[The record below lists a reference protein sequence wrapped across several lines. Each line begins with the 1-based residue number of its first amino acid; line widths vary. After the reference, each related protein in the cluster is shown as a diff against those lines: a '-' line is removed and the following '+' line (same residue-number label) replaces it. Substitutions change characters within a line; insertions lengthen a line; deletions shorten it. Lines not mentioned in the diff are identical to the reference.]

1 MTAGAGIR
9 PGRAWGCAEDAG
21 IYPKSNSQAGEGG
34 GWLCRV
40 AVRSCWWT
48 LLTPPS
54 VTPVEGCE
62 LIIRERLR
70 TGCSAPG
77 GWLPG
82 VILPRPT
89 VGDCG
94 QMLQSPLL

>member
-1 MTAGAGIR
+1 MG
-9 PGRAWGCAEDAG
+9 P
-21 IYPKSNSQAGEGG
+21 Q
-34 GWLCRV
+34 WLCRV
-40 AVRSCWWT
+40 AVRACGWT

-62 LIIRERLR
+62 LTIREKLR

-77 GWLPG
+77 GWLPA
-82 VILPRPT
+82 VILLRPM

-94 QMLQSPLL
+94 QVLQSPLL